1 MLDKHFNA
9 LKNAFIEAMYFAD
22 GAEPEMINDEGQY
35 LDGQFSKH
43 AELTQGASQNID
55 KLLKTCLEQIG
66 HKYMQEITDRITIA
80 QFGHS
85 LYMEIAGHGTG
96 FDEHEHDL
104 GKALNAHL
112 YNVLYNSVHLEI
124 WENDS
129 KQLEFSYWE
138 NWN

>member
-1 MLDKHFNA
+1 MLDNHFNT
-9 LKNAFIEAMYFAD
+9 LKTAFIEAMYFAD
-22 GAEPEMINDEGQY
+22 GADPETLDSEGHY

-43 AELTQGASQNID
+43 AELTEQGQKNISD
-55 KLLKTCLEQIG
+55 LLKTCLEQVG
-66 HKYMQEITDRITIA
+66 PKYMQEITDRITTA

-85 LYMEIAGHGTG
+85 LYMEISGHGVG
-96 FDEHEHDL
+96 FDDHAQAL